1 MAKNSETQK
10 RVALHKSILIFNKAI
25 YTFLLGVQVACCFP
39 KASATELKS
48 VDKVLTHC
56 RVVFG
61 KTFNEENVPT
71 LIRVGKGKKKW
82 AKWHLT
88 FFPDWLNYLG
98 KKKTPQSSRT
108 KGIWL
113 KYSIAHIGFAPVSL
127 PTDRTQEIK
136 KRLPWESILHPRWM
150 AIFFFFFF
158 AVLHSNTSV
167 SIEKWEIFFYEEIKL
182 KTELIS
188 FALLLAFLLSYYGF
202 NATSHWSSNIKTP

>member
-98 KKKTPQSSRT
+98 KKKNPQSSRT

-136 KRLPWESILHPRWM
+136 KRLPWGSILHPRWM
-150 AIFFFFFF
+150 ANFFFFFLQSST
-158 AVLHSNTSV
+158 VTPQCPLKN
-167 SIEKWEIFFYEEIKL
+167 ERFFFMRKL
-182 KTELIS
+182 NWRQS
-188 FALLLAFLLSYYGF
+188 
-202 NATSHWSSNIKTP
+202 